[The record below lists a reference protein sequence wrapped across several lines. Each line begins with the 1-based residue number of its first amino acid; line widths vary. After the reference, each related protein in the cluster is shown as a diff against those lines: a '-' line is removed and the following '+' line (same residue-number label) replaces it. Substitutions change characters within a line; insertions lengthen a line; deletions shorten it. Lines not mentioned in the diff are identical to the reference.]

1 MQMSQAANNTFKLK
15 RGQQAAVERENPL
28 LQAGEPIAVFCIDG
42 KTRLKIG
49 DGYSYYNELD
59 WVAGDSQREVLTY
72 PTYADIPKP
81 PAIEYIDCIFKVTDT
96 SKLYQYNPI
105 KLVFERLDEDDVDVT
120 VDNIEIIN
128 GGTAAD
134 LRALK

>member
-1 MQMSQAANNTFKLK
+1 MSQIANNTFKLK
-15 RGQQAAVERENPL
+15 RGQQAAVERTNPL
-28 LQAGEPIAVFCIDG
+28 LQAGEPIAVFCTDG

-49 DGYSYYNELD
+49 DGYTLYNDLD

-72 PTYADIPKP
+72 PTFADIPKP
-81 PAIEYIDCIFKVTDT
+81 PPTEYIDCIFKVTDT
-96 SKLYQYNPI
+96 SKLYQYNPV
-105 KLVFERLDEDDVDVT
+105 KLIFERLDEDDVDVT
-120 VDNIEIIN
+120 VDNIEVIN